1 MVNRKNDLPELN
13 GLSIDSMTISQD
25 GELRVSFDLP
35 IEQTTYRF
43 QKELQAVRSFDVY
56 EHPRLQELSKQLF
69 QAVRD
74 ELETNDP
81 DLEEVD
87 CDDCATSSCCRKYNV
102 LTTNYDLERLRTG
115 LSLGKEEFYSKYV
128 TEAVDWCDDYKYQL
142 VCDDDDEGEEKCV
155 FLKHDPSVGIM
166 RCSVY
171 EIRPQICRDFDM
183 KTCTDFVSVDDVEVI
198 END

>member
-1 MVNRKNDLPELN
+1 MVNKKKALPELN

-25 GELRVSFDLP
+25 GELRVTFDLP
-35 IEQTTYRF
+35 VEQTTYRF

-56 EHPRLQELSKQLF
+56 EHPELQALARDLF
-69 QAVRD
+69 HAVR
-74 ELETNDP
+74 EKLEVNDP
-81 DLEEVD
+81 ELEEVD
-87 CDDCATSSCCRKYNV
+87 CDQCATSSCCRKYNV
-102 LTTNYDLERLRTG
+102 LTTSEDLERLRQG
-115 LSLGKEEFYSKYV
+115 LSLSREDFYARYV

-142 VCDDDDEGEEKCV
+142 VCDEDEEGEEKCV

-183 KTCTDFVSVDDVEVI
+183 KTCTDFVSVDEVEVI
-198 END
+198 RE